1 MTNAYNTLP
10 IKMENPS
17 LFESQGY
24 FAGKWRDAASNWKSF
39 PVIKPSSGQVLAYF
53 ANFSQGN
60 FEEAPIEYVEPARRE
75 YVSGKVAQERASLLR
90 IGNEPEPSS

>member
-10 IKMENPS
+10 VKMENPS
-17 LFESQGY
+17 LFESKGY
-24 FAGKWRDAASNWKSF
+24 FAGKWDAALNKSF

-60 FEEAPIEYVEPARRE
+60 FEEAPIEYAEP
-75 YVSGKVAQERASLLR
+75 VC
-90 IGNEPEPSS
+90 

>member
-24 FAGKWRDAASNWKSF
+24 FAGKWRDAASNKSF
-39 PVIKPSSGQVLAYF
+39 PVTRPSSGQVLAYF

-60 FEEAPIEYVEPARRE
+60 SEEGPIEYAEPACRE

-90 IGNEPEPSS
+90 K